1 VSKTASMTI
10 GRLAEAT
17 QTRGETV
24 RMLLQGAGFGPV
36 ARLQGIFTCAYADRD
51 QIPADLLGYAAL
63 AQGLGM
69 VGAGGDF
76 AAGRSATR
84 AEAAVMLYHLMNR
97 SLL

>member
-1 VSKTASMTI
+1 M
-10 GRLAEAT
+10 
-17 QTRGETV
+17 TRGETV
-24 RMLLQGAGFGPV
+24 RMLLNGAGFGGT
-36 ARLQGIFTCAYADRD
+36 ARLQGIFTCSYADRD

-69 VGAGGDF
+69 VGADGDF
-76 AAGRSATR
+76 AAGRNATR